1 MDKAGRRA
9 GLVGVDGLD
18 ARTGLALHLLRVHH
32 RRPPRGVQLH
42 ADPRVQVQ
50 APSDNN
56 NNDRDNIIRRGGMIL
71 IIIMKVTVM
80 ITRIK

>member
-9 GLVGVDGLD
+9 GLVGVHGLD

-50 APSDNN
+50 APRKDETNN
-56 NNDRDNIIRRGGMIL
+56 NHHNDD
-71 IIIMKVTVM
+71 
-80 ITRIK
+80 IKINNDFS